1 MLVESRSE
9 SRARDPL
16 IVWLN
21 GGPGCSSMLGAYT
34 ELGPYNY
41 VYDPEGEIFDEQV
54 MLEYNHFAWNNKAN
68 VMFVD

>member
-1 MLVESRSE
+1 
-9 SRARDPL
+9 
-16 IVWLN
+16 
-21 GGPGCSSMLGAYT
+21 MLGAYT